1 MRKDTHRGKE
11 EAKHTVFS
19 YATLRSCKTTLV
31 VVLIFVLELL
41 AACSSK
47 AKVQWEN
54 LDRSAMQDKIAAV
67 DNGAENANTYR
78 ELTAKFTDAE
88 RAALNSL
95 LDIVIDR
102 TPSKADKKATVDS
115 ILRSLLA
122 ITNDPTL
129 RPQVTDFLLSLAAY
143 ARIFDV
149 SVKSIADGLNATQ
162 ASTKLSFL
170 KQSENFATAV
180 SSDSALVAVTE
191 SMLPKLKGEAVSA
204 IGFGFEKLTAN
215 NSARVEFLKTVF
227 KAAPALSRS
236 DLNALIERA
245 ANETIQT
252 KIFQG
257 LTSIAEADELIGTLA
272 RLQNSLPNDELDIF
286 IRIANHYTGSTV
298 TGQTRTN
305 FAEALKK
312 HWFLKIA

>member
-1 MRKDTHRGKE
+1 
-11 EAKHTVFS
+11 
-19 YATLRSCKTTLV
+19 
-31 VVLIFVLELL
+31 
-41 AACSSK
+41 
-47 AKVQWEN
+47 
-54 LDRSAMQDKIAAV
+54 
-67 DNGAENANTYR
+67 
-78 ELTAKFTDAE
+78 
-88 RAALNSL
+88 
-95 LDIVIDR
+95 
-102 TPSKADKKATVDS
+102 
-115 ILRSLLA
+115 
-122 ITNDPTL
+122 
-129 RPQVTDFLLSLAAY
+129 
-143 ARIFDV
+143 
-149 SVKSIADGLNATQ
+149 
-162 ASTKLSFL
+162 
-170 KQSENFATAV
+170 
-180 SSDSALVAVTE
+180 
-191 SMLPKLKGEAVSA
+191 MLPKLKGEAVSA

-272 RLQNSLPNDELDIF
+272 RLQNSLPNNELDIF

-312 HWFLKIA
+312 ALVLKDRLRPSFLAEVDFLLSKADSATLLNALVDSIDRTSGEAFFALPQYATKNLRPTLEPTCLLRGASTPDVTYSFRWTISGTPQADWSSPTVVRQNSAGAVYPQNTPVQCSIRVFVRGTKVTELNTDLVTVRSLPPLFTSGEPPLEDTFSLSLIHI